1 MSIFN
6 QEALGKTKWSTS
18 RDGHLIIFPP
28 TPPSCIVSINSPV
41 CTQNASWSEDSGTVG
56 AVEWGRSAP
65 RSPFQ
70 QNNFRTHTH
79 TGDGYSGP
87 PLCFQEGIGCI
98 WRFSKHF
105 GVTSF
110 KSWGFTAWKRANESQ
125 YQLRRPAATHR
136 PINQGLSWSISHSR
150 FSGKGLVCQR
160 ETVRA
165 ETEVGRVVKGY
176 WILSRG
182 VPVGRLPC
190 EPGHHPAGTLPT
202 WDEETPHKRKPTN
215 PKPF

>member
-1 MSIFN
+1 MINKPGWTFN
-6 QEALGKTKWSTS
+6 YFSPHTTKLHCEYKFSSVYTKCLMIRGLGDGGGSRVGPFSTKVTISTEQLQ
-18 RDGHLIIFPP
+18 D
-28 TPPSCIVSINSPV
+28 
-41 CTQNASWSEDSGTVG
+41 
-56 AVEWGRSAP
+56 
-65 RSPFQ
+65 
-70 QNNFRTHTH
+70 THTH
-79 TGDGYSGP
+79 RRWLQWPT
-87 PLCFQEGIGCI
+87 LCFQEGIGCI
-98 WRFSKHF
+98 GRFSKHF

-125 YQLRRPAATHR
+125 YQLRRPAATHH

-176 WILSRG
+176 WILSWG